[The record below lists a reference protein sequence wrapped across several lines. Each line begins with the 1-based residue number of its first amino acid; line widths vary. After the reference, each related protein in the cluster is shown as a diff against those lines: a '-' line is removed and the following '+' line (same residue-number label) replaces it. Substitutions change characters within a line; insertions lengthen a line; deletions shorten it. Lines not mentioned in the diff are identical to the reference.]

1 MNDQVNSHSD
11 FYSKFSSRPETLL
24 KSFIASN
31 AFVKDSVSLTILY
44 SATA

>member
-1 MNDQVNSHSD
+1 MKDQVNSHSD
-11 FYSKFSSRPETLL
+11 SICKFSSRPETLL

-31 AFVKDSVSLTILY
+31 AIVKDSVSLTILY